1 MAGRP
6 AYRSGCEVKIAITK
20 STLRIPPTYFATAHA
35 QKLGGRHDFRI
46 FTLAADIKDT
56 SVSVPVTD
64 FVPRVGLTFR
74 QRELMIPAFMPL
86 MTLAVRRFGPDVI
99 HQHFGTWSLPAVKA
113 SLQAPAPLLTTL
125 HGSDVVALANPADTL
140 MAKWHHRNVL
150 AAAAQSRRI
159 LAVSRY
165 LAGRAVALG
174 LDAAKIQVH
183 YQGVDT
189 DYFVPADTAAAAE
202 APVVLFV
209 GTLNT
214 QKGIRDLIDA
224 SLAVWRRAHHRLVVV
239 GDGPLREAVR
249 EQAASHPHIEFLG
262 RLDREQIRRWM
273 QQAYLLVAPS
283 QEAGGAREAAGLVLL
298 EAQACGTPVL
308 AYRSGGIPEMVDDGS
323 SGLLAAEADY
333 PGLQAALLE
342 LLQLS
347 GAEYCTMRRA
357 ARQFVEGSRSLA
369 GSCAELERHYAD
381 TAAG

>member
-1 MAGRP
+1 M
-6 AYRSGCEVKIAITK
+6 KIAITK

-35 QKLGGRHDFRI
+35 EKLKDRHEFRV
-46 FTLAADIKDT
+46 FTLAADINDA
-56 SVSVPVTD
+56 SVTIPVTD
-64 FVPRVGLTFR
+64 FAPRAGLGFR

-86 MTLAVRRFGPDVI
+86 MTLAVRRYRPDLI
-99 HQHFGTWSLPAVKA
+99 HQHFATWSLPAVNA
-113 SLQAPAPLLTTL
+113 SLQSGAPLLTTL
-125 HGSDVVALANPADTL
+125 HGSDVVALGNPADTL

-150 AAAAQSRRI
+150 AAAARSRRI

-165 LAGRAVALG
+165 LAGRAVELG
-174 LDAAKIQVH
+174 LDAAKIHVH

-189 DYFVPADTAAAAE
+189 DYFVPGPERSGAD

-239 GDGPLREAVR
+239 GNGPLRDAVQ

-262 RLDREQIRRWM
+262 RLDREQVRGLM
-273 QQAYLLVAPS
+273 QRAWLLVAPS

-308 AYRSGGIPEMVDDGS
+308 AYRSGGIPEMVDDGA

-333 PGLQAALLE
+333 PGLQAALAD
-342 LLQLS
+342 LLRLS
-347 GAEYCTMRRA
+347 AADHRSMRRA
-357 ARQFVEGSRSLA
+357 ARRFVEESRSLA
-369 GSCAELERHYAD
+369 GSCRELERHYQD
-381 TAAG
+381 TAAC